1 MKKVLNLIKKNI
13 FGIIIGLLLGSISVY
28 AGTKFYASDVSVN
41 APTGS
46 GLGSN
51 ATLQDSLD
59 ELYSIADSNEEVEK
73 RLKSLETKVS
83 NLENKSVVTTLWK
96 GEAVI
101 GDTITLSDS
110 YENYNMLIIGGPVT
124 TTIIRISDKY
134 MYWGGLGTGVNLTDT
149 HQSISIDYGYAKIN
163 SNTSLTILNSG
174 FVYELIETSDFINN
188 KVYANG
194 GAIATVHQN
203 PLLYSPRK
211 IYYIR
216 GIK

>member
-1 MKKVLNLIKKNI
+1 MNKKIIITVIICGII
-13 FGIIIGLLLGSISVY
+13 FGSIGVY
-28 AGTKFYASDVSVN
+28 AGTKFYASDVAVDT
-41 APTGS
+41 PTGS
-46 GLGSN
+46 NLGSN

-59 ELYSIADSNEEVEK
+59 ELYSIADNNDEVEK

-83 NLENKSVVTTLWK
+83 NLENKSAVTTLWS
-96 GEAVI
+96 GSATI

-110 YENYNMLIIGGPVT
+110 YKNYNMLIIEGPVT
-124 TTIIRISDKY
+124 TTIIRIYDKY

-149 HQSISIDYGYAKIN
+149 YQSISIDYGYAKIN
-163 SNTSLTILNSG
+163 SSTSLTILNSG
-174 FVYELIETSDFINN
+174 FVYDLIETSDFINN
-188 KVYANG
+188 KVYAHN

-203 PLLYSPRK
+203 PFLYSPRK